1 MISSTN
7 HSQIMIS
14 PTIKPIHV
22 TQPNPI
28 PVIPHTVTPFEG
40 VVKDNGWRLKTWTLI
55 GNEGFKRRQWP
66 IMGWGADRSKW
77 MLIGAIYSSVPLVN
91 KDRRCLWMTGEL
103 RAWEREREAPNNFG
117 LRREKLNI
125 KWICFGLVCKN
136 YKKSLSSLMQVY
148 LSIFGYILTKSV
160 V

>member
-1 MISSTN
+1 MKIDA
-7 HSQIMIS
+7 
-14 PTIKPIHV
+14 V
-22 TQPNPI
+22 Y
-28 PVIPHTVTPFEG
+28 G
-40 VVKDNGWRLKTWTLI
+40 
-55 GNEGFKRRQWP
+55 
-66 IMGWGADRSKW
+66 RSV
-77 MLIGAIYSSVPLVN
+77 S
-91 KDRRCLWMTGEL
+91 CEL
-103 RAWEREREAPNNFG
+103 EREREREAPNNFG